1 MAVDTSDVLTISK
14 LLAPSVPIQVRK
26 HALELILEASIQ
38 TSGLHL
44 FSAENFTILDGLC
57 ELFSNSVTEVA
68 SKQTILSILVN
79 VTAESNNLAERILS
93 KENVV
98 QKCIEE
104 CSQKGPCL
112 LRSTQVMANIS
123 RHCAQRLHLLMEEQ
137 WTTYLHDIF
146 ASLLSTLNEDFIDYL
161 GYVLMNLS
169 SLENVRKEIAT
180 NHLLKLLPLLS
191 EGIRL
196 KRKVCAVNVVYN
208 LSFDDELHALLL
220 NRDDEDNFLCAI
232 VAPLTDESYELD
244 EEETSKLPLQ
254 LQYYDKNRQK
264 DMTICQKLIETLYQ
278 LCATKVGRETLRKK
292 GIYPLLR
299 ELDKATSKEIQSTAN
314 EAQLEFQNT
323 LHALIGVLIRYESE
337 MEISEDTFSIRHL
350 Q

>member
-1 MAVDTSDVLTISK
+1 MAVDASEVLTISK
-14 LLAPSVPIQVRK
+14 LLAPSVPSQVRK
-26 HALELILEASIQ
+26 HALELILEASVQ
-38 TSGLHL
+38 TAGLHL

-57 ELFSNSVTEVA
+57 ELFLNSLPEVA

-79 VTAESNNLAERILS
+79 VTAESNKLAERILS

-104 CSQKGPCL
+104 CSQKGVCL
-112 LRSTQVMANIS
+112 LRSTQLMANIS

-137 WTTYLHDIF
+137 WTTYLHEIF
-146 ASLLSTLNEDFIDYL
+146 ASLLSTLKDDSIDYL

-169 SLENVRKEIAT
+169 SLGNVRNEIAT
-180 NHLLKLLPLLS
+180 NHLSKLLPLLS
-191 EGIRL
+191 DGIRL

-208 LSFDDELHALLL
+208 LSFDDDLHALLL
-220 NRDDEDNFLCAI
+220 NQDEDNFLSAI
-232 VAPLTDESYELD
+232 VAPIADESYELD

-254 LQYYDKNRQK
+254 LQYYDKNREK

-299 ELDKATSKEIQSTAN
+299 ELDKATSKEIQPSAD